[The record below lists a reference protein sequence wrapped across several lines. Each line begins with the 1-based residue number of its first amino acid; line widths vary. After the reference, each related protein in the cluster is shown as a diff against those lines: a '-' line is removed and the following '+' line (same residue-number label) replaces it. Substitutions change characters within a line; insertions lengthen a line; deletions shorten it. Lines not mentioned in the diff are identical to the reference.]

1 MKKFL
6 SYLSNL
12 GSLCVFIAFIWV
24 LIAEDSWH
32 VFRYVPSRYI
42 LCIGFM
48 MEFPFYCYKMWHWE
62 EYKIEN
68 RFNWVFVHILFAAIL
83 ILLLLKIL

>member
-48 MEFPFYCYKMWHWE
+48 MEFPFYCYKMCTG
-62 EYKIEN
+62 KNIKSKTDLIGC
-68 RFNWVFVHILFAAIL
+68 FVHILFRSNNL
-83 ILLLLKIL
+83 FF